1 VAVRLMVD
9 HLSNKAQFPPKV
21 HFSPGVV
28 MASNL
33 HLFREMRLA
42 EARLEIPGVTT
53 GLQN

>member
-1 VAVRLMVD
+1 VAVRVMVD
-9 HLSNKAQFPPKV
+9 HLANKVSFPPKV

-42 EARLEIPGVTT
+42 ETRLELPAIEM
-53 GLQN
+53 